1 MNFEAIIGLEIHVEM
16 KTKSKMFSSAPVS
29 FGDKPN
35 TNVAPLDMAFPGSL
49 PRVNKQAVIH
59 TIRLCHALNMT
70 IDDELLFDRKNYFYS
85 DLAKGYQITQYRRP
99 IGKDGYI
106 EINTSNGIKR
116 IGIERL
122 HIEEDTCKQV
132 HINGYTFLD
141 YNRSGIPVVEIVSQP
156 DIRSGEEARLFVEK
170 IRSITSFLG
179 VSDGK
184 MEEGSLRVDVNIS
197 IRPIGSTKLG
207 KKVEIKNINTLNNI
221 QRGINFEIKRQQMVL
236 LSGQAIKQD
245 TRRYDETLRQTLPMR
260 EKTDAIDYKY
270 FIDPNLPPIKLSK
283 EFIDDAIKTSPELA
297 ETKYLRYKS
306 LGLSDYDS
314 GLLVED
320 KATSDYFDEMIK
332 SGVNPKLCANWLLV
346 DIRTILKANIID
358 IKEFSVP
365 PIEVAEL
372 IKFIEEGTISNTQAR
387 DVLGYMYKDH
397 KSPSQVI
404 RELDIG
410 LIHDRDVLLG
420 YIDKVLEENQQA
432 IHDYKNGKN
441 RVVGLLVK
449 QVIKLSFGKANP
461 KITSDLIIERL
472 KER

>member
-35 TNVAPLDMAFPGSL
+35 TNVAPLDMAFPGAL
-49 PRVNKQAVIH
+49 PRVNRQAVIH
-59 TIRLCHALNMT
+59 AIRLCHALNMS

-122 HIEEDTCKQV
+122 HIEEDTCKQA
-132 HINGYTFLD
+132 HINGYTYLD

-156 DIRSGEEARLFVEK
+156 DIRSGDEARLFVEK

-197 IRPIGSTKLG
+197 IRPIGSNKLG

-221 QRGINFEIKRQQMVL
+221 KRGINFEIKRQQMVL
-236 LSGQAIKQD
+236 LSGQSIKQD

-283 EFIDDAIKTSPELA
+283 EFIDDAIRTSPELA

-320 KATSDYFDEMIK
+320 KATSNYFDEMIK

-346 DIRTILKANIID
+346 DIRTILKANNID
-358 IKEFSVP
+358 IKDFDVP
-365 PIEVAEL
+365 PSDVAEL
-372 IKFIEEGTISNTQAR
+372 IKLIEEGIISNTQAR
-387 DVLGYMYKDH
+387 EVLGYMFKDH

-404 RELDIG
+404 YELDIG
-410 LIHDRDVLLG
+410 LIHDRDVLLE

-432 IHDYKNGKN
+432 IFDYKNGKN

>member
-1 MNFEAIIGLEIHVEM
+1 
-16 KTKSKMFSSAPVS
+16 
-29 FGDKPN
+29 
-35 TNVAPLDMAFPGSL
+35 
-49 PRVNKQAVIH
+49 
-59 TIRLCHALNMT
+59 
-70 IDDELLFDRKNYFYS
+70 
-85 DLAKGYQITQYRRP
+85 
-99 IGKDGYI
+99 
-106 EINTSNGIKR
+106 
-116 IGIERL
+116 
-122 HIEEDTCKQV
+122 
-132 HINGYTFLD
+132 
-141 YNRSGIPVVEIVSQP
+141 
-156 DIRSGEEARLFVEK
+156 
-170 IRSITSFLG
+170 
-179 VSDGK
+179 
-184 MEEGSLRVDVNIS
+184 
-197 IRPIGSTKLG
+197 
-207 KKVEIKNINTLNNI
+207 
-221 QRGINFEIKRQQMVL
+221 MVL

-372 IKFIEEGTISNTQAR
+372 INFIEEGTISNTQAR
-387 DVLGYMYKDH
+387 DVLGYIYKDH

-432 IHDYKNGKN
+432 IQDYKNGKN